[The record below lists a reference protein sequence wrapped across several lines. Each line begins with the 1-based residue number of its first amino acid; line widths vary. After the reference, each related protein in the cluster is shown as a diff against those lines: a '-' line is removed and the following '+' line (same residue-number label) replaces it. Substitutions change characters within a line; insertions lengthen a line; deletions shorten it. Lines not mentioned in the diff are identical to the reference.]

1 MKVLLARV
9 THIGDL
15 VLATPVLRALD
26 RAGCEVHV
34 LAGRDNH
41 AVLGAHPHVHRL
53 WVFDK
58 KRPWALPGLIR
69 RLRREGFDAWID
81 PTDDP
86 SSTSHWLARMGGAPL
101 RVGCN
106 TGIRRP
112 AFTYAIPAFWE
123 DPGPH
128 AVDRALR
135 CLKPLGIEP
144 VGRRPVLG
152 QPDAAEA
159 RVGRFL
165 EDKGIGSYVLVN
177 LSGGHEDRL
186 WPTEHWLAWFEQVAP
201 TAGPVVLV
209 HMPREAPTARA
220 ILDRFS
226 EVVPAPTPSIQDAAA
241 FVRRARALV
250 TPDTALV
257 HIASAFDVPT
267 LALYVNLPAFYCRYL
282 PLATRHQA
290 VIAPGERGP
299 VAAIPPQQAID
310 AWHAL
315 VG

>member
-41 AVLGAHPHVHRL
+41 AILDAHPHVHRL

-58 KRPWALPGLIR
+58 RRPLALPRLIR
-69 RLRREGFDAWID
+69 ALRGERFDAWID

-86 SSTSHWLARMGGAPL
+86 SSTSHWLARAGGAAV

-112 AFTYAIPAFWE
+112 AFTEPIPAFWE
-123 DPGPH
+123 DAGPH

-135 CLKPLGIEP
+135 CLEPLRIEP

-152 QPDAAEA
+152 QPDVVEA

-165 EDKGIGSYVLVN
+165 EDHGVGRYVLVN

-186 WPTEHWLAWFEQVAP
+186 WPTDKWLAWFERVVP
-201 TAGPVVLV
+201 SAGPIVLI
-209 HMPREAPTARA
+209 HMPREAPTACA
-220 ILDRFS
+220 ILDRFP
-226 EVVPAPTPSIQDAAA
+226 EVVHAPTPSIQDAAA
-241 FVRRARALV
+241 LVRRARALV

-282 PLATRHQA
+282 PLATRHEA
-290 VIAPGERGP
+290 VIAPGERSP
-299 VAAIPPQQAID
+299 VARIPAEQVVA
-310 AWHAL
+310 AWDRL
-315 VG
+315 VA